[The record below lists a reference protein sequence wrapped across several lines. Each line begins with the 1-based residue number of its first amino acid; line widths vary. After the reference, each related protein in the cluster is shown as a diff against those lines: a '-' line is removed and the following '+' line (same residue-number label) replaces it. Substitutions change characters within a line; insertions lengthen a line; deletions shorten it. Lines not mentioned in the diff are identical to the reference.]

1 MRGNAIAHLSGAV
14 ERLAYWDP
22 PMRLNDT
29 TRTFFE
35 KMGQI
40 SEGEE
45 AQRFKDLLNPQKSAA
60 AREYLAVNEPNLY
73 SMLHTSISPN
83 IIQGGFQSNV
93 IPSEATATLDI
104 RALPD
109 ENMPEFYE
117 LMRKLINDPAVEIVP
132 NGAGRPQGAP
142 ISITSDVY
150 RALEASFRTV
160 YGIPTVPLMGTGA
173 TDMSQLRPRGV
184 QCYGIGA
191 MRDDE
196 DVLKGFGA
204 HSDQERISEESVYKH
219 LQFYWNAVTAIAG
232 AKF

>member
-1 MRGNAIAHLSGAV
+1 MEISCLERIRIVRQVEIRVEQCVICQMPKGRAIGRVRPTGSPDRPR
-14 ERLAYWDP
+14 RLIVTSESP
-22 PMRLNDT
+22 Q
-29 TRTFFE
+29 RT
-35 KMGQI
+35 
-40 SEGEE
+40 
-45 AQRFKDLLNPQKSAA
+45 
-60 AREYLAVNEPNLY
+60 
-73 SMLHTSISPN
+73 
-83 IIQGGFQSNV
+83 IQGGFQSNV

-109 ENMPEFYE
+109 ENMPEFYD
-117 LMRKLINDPAVEIVP
+117 LMRKVINDPAVELVP
-132 NGAGRPQGAP
+132 NGAGRPQGVP
-142 ISITSDVY
+142 ISITSDVFK
-150 RALEASFRTV
+150 ALESSFKTV

-184 QCYGIGA
+184 QCYGVGA

-204 HSDQERISEESVYKH
+204 HSDQERILEESVYKH